1 MQSSSVFSRRATTLL
16 AVAVIAGIL
25 LSIAAGAAAGGA
37 VAYLALRDRP
47 TDRTAPSAVSTNT
60 GLSPAL
66 PLAGANSTGSAG
78 TSPEEPVAQAAAS
91 LAPSVVTVV
100 NHLHTSAGPFG
111 FNAQGSQA
119 SGSGV
124 VISEQGHIVTNAHVV
139 EGAEKLE
146 VTLSDGTTLPATLV
160 GSDVYSDLAVLKIE
174 AGAAPAAVLGDSDA
188 LLPGD
193 TVIAI
198 GSPLG
203 DLTNTVTVGVVS
215 AKDRNL
221 ETSSGF
227 QMEGLLQ
234 TDAAIN
240 SGNSGGPLVSLQ
252 GEVVGIN
259 TLVVRGSGLSNAS
272 AEGLGFA
279 IPSNTARTIAEQ
291 LIAKGQ
297 VTRPYLGIRWEW
309 ITPEVAAAN
318 RLGFSFGAY
327 ITAVSS
333 GSPAD
338 DAGLRQTDV
347 ILGMDGTRFDEDSP
361 FLNEL
366 LAHAPGDTIML
377 DVMRR
382 DSEIQVQ
389 VTLSER
395 ATT

>member
-1 MQSSSVFSRRATTLL
+1 M
-16 AVAVIAGIL
+16 
-25 LSIAAGAAAGGA
+25 
-37 VAYLALRDRP
+37 
-47 TDRTAPSAVSTNT
+47 
-60 GLSPAL
+60 
-66 PLAGANSTGSAG
+66 
-78 TSPEEPVAQAAAS
+78 
-91 LAPSVVTVV
+91 
-100 NHLHTSAGPFG
+100 
-111 FNAQGSQA
+111 
-119 SGSGV
+119 
-124 VISEQGHIVTNAHVV
+124 
-139 EGAEKLE
+139 
-146 VTLSDGTTLPATLV
+146 
-160 GSDVYSDLAVLKIE
+160 
-174 AGAAPAAVLGDSDA
+174 
-188 LLPGD
+188 
-193 TVIAI
+193 
-198 GSPLG
+198 
-203 DLTNTVTVGVVS
+203 GVVS

-291 LIAKGQ
+291 LIANGQ

-309 ITPEVAAAN
+309 ITPEVASAN
-318 RLGFSFGAY
+318 RLSFSYGAY
-327 ITAVSS
+327 VTAVSD

-338 DAGLRQTDV
+338 DAGLRQGDV
-347 ILGMDGTRFDEDSP
+347 ILGMDGLRFDEDNP

-366 LAHAPGDTIML
+366 LAHAPRDTVVL
-377 DVMRR
+377 DVMRG

>member
-1 MQSSSVFSRRATTLL
+1 MQSSSVFSRRAITLITI
-16 AVAVIAGIL
+16 AVIAGIL
-25 LSIAAGAAAGGA
+25 LSVAAGAAAGGA
-37 VAYLALRDRP
+37 VAYLVVRSSP
-47 TDRTAPSAVSTNT
+47 TETTSPSAVSAST
-60 GLSPAL
+60 GSPAL
-66 PLAGANSTGSAG
+66 LPSTGTSGGASAG
-78 TSPEEPVAQAAAS
+78 GVEEGVAQAAAS

-100 NHLHTSAGPFG
+100 NHLKPALGPF
-111 FNAQGSQA
+111 AQASEA
-119 SGSGV
+119 SGSGI
-124 VISEQGHIVTNAHVV
+124 VITDQGHIVTNAHVV
-139 EGAEKLE
+139 DGAEKLE
-146 VTLSDGTTLPATLV
+146 VTLSNGTTLPATLV
-160 GSDVYSDLAVLKIE
+160 GSDVYSDLAVIRIE
-174 AGAAPAAVLGDSDA
+174 AGAAPAAILGNSDA

-240 SGNSGGPLVSLQ
+240 SGNSGGPLVSLR

-259 TLVVRGSGLSNAS
+259 TLVVRGSGLSGTT

-279 IPSNTARTIAEQ
+279 IPSNTVRTITEQ

-309 ITPEVAAAN
+309 ITPDVAAAN
-318 RLGFSFGAY
+318 RLDFSYGAY
-327 ITAVSS
+327 VSAVSQ

-338 DAGLRQTDV
+338 DAGLRQGDV
-347 ILGMDGTRFDEDSP
+347 ILGMNGKKFDEGNP

-366 LAHAPGDTIML
+366 LAHAPGDTITL
-377 DVMRR
+377 DVMRGN
-382 DSEIQVQ
+382 SEIQVP

>member
-1 MQSSSVFSRRATTLL
+1 VQSNRVLSRRATTLI

-25 LSIAAGAAAGGA
+25 LSTAAGAAAGGT
-37 VAYLALRDRP
+37 VAYLVLRNYP
-47 TDRTAPSAVSTNT
+47 TDAAGPTAMSAAPVVPT
-60 GLSPAL
+60 AL
-66 PLAGANSTGSAG
+66 PPAG
-78 TSPEEPVAQAAAS
+78 TAGPAPAEASGESVAQAAAS

-100 NHLHTSAGPFG
+100 NHLQSSPGLFG
-111 FNAQGSQA
+111 QLVQGSEA

-124 VISEQGHIVTNAHVV
+124 VISGQGHVVTNAHVV
-139 EGAEKLE
+139 DGAEKLE
-146 VTLSDGTTLPATLV
+146 VTLSNGTTIPATLV
-160 GSDVYSDLAVLKIE
+160 GSDVYSDLAVLKID

-188 LLPGD
+188 LVPGD

-240 SGNSGGPLVSLQ
+240 SGNSGGPLVSLK

-291 LIAKGQ
+291 IIANGQ

-309 ITPEVAAAN
+309 ITPDAASTN
-318 RLGFSFGAY
+318 RLGFSYGAY
-327 ITAVSS
+327 VTAVSNA
-333 GSPAD
+333 SPAD
-338 DAGLRQTDV
+338 DAGLQQGDV
-347 ILGMDGTRFDEDSP
+347 ILGMDGTRFDEDHP
-361 FLNEL
+361 FLNAL
-366 LAHAPGDTIML
+366 LAHAPGDTITL
-377 DVMRR
+377 DVMRG
-382 DSEIQVQ
+382 DSKIQVQ

>member
-1 MQSSSVFSRRATTLL
+1 
-16 AVAVIAGIL
+16 
-25 LSIAAGAAAGGA
+25 
-37 VAYLALRDRP
+37 
-47 TDRTAPSAVSTNT
+47 
-60 GLSPAL
+60 
-66 PLAGANSTGSAG
+66 
-78 TSPEEPVAQAAAS
+78 VAQAAAS

-100 NHLHTSAGPFG
+100 NHLQTSSGPFG
-111 FNAQGSQA
+111 QTDQGSQA

-124 VISEQGHIVTNAHVV
+124 VISDQGHIVTNAHVV
-139 EGAEKLE
+139 DGAEKLE
-146 VTLSDGTTLPATLV
+146 VILSDGTTLPATLV
-160 GSDVYSDLAVLKIE
+160 GSDEFSDLAVVKID
-174 AGAAPAAVLGDSDA
+174 AGSAPAAVLGDSDA

-227 QMEGLLQ
+227 QMEGMLQ

-240 SGNSGGPLVSLQ
+240 SGNSGGPLVSLR

-259 TLVVRGSGLSNAS
+259 TLVVRGSALSGAT

-279 IPSNTARTIAEQ
+279 IPSNTVRTIAEQ

-297 VTRPYLGIRWEW
+297 VSRPYLGIRWEW

-318 RLGFSFGAY
+318 RLGFSYGAY
-327 ITAVSS
+327 VTAVSR

-338 DAGLRQTDV
+338 DAGLQEGDV
-347 ILGMDGTRFDEDSP
+347 ILGMDGTRFDGDTP
-361 FLNEL
+361 FLNQL
-366 LAHAPGDTIML
+366 LAHSPGDTIVL
-377 DVMRR
+377 DIQRG
-382 DSEIQVQ
+382 DSEVHLQVRL
-389 VTLSER
+389 TER
-395 ATT
+395 ATS

>member
-1 MQSSSVFSRRATTLL
+1 MQSSSVFSRRAITLITI
-16 AVAVIAGIL
+16 AVIAGIL
-25 LSIAAGAAAGGA
+25 LSVAAGAAAGGA
-37 VAYLALRDRP
+37 VAYLVVRSSP
-47 TDRTAPSAVSTNT
+47 TETTSPSAVSAST
-60 GLSPAL
+60 GSPAL
-66 PLAGANSTGSAG
+66 LPSTGTSGGASAG
-78 TSPEEPVAQAAAS
+78 GVEEGVAQAAAS

-100 NHLHTSAGPFG
+100 NHLKPAPGPF
-111 FNAQGSQA
+111 AQASEA
-119 SGSGV
+119 SGSGI
-124 VISEQGHIVTNAHVV
+124 VITDQGHIVTNAHVV
-139 EGAEKLE
+139 DGAEKLE
-146 VTLSDGTTLPATLV
+146 VTLSNGTTLPATLV
-160 GSDVYSDLAVLKIE
+160 GSDVYSDLAVIRIE
-174 AGAAPAAVLGDSDA
+174 AGAAPAAILGNSDA

-203 DLTNTVTVGVVS
+203 DLTNRVTVGVVS
-215 AKDRNL
+215 AKDRSL

-240 SGNSGGPLVSLQ
+240 SGNSGGPLVSLR

-259 TLVVRGSGLSNAS
+259 TLVVRGSGLSGTT

-279 IPSNTARTIAEQ
+279 IPSNTVRTITEQ

-309 ITPEVAAAN
+309 ITPDVAAAN
-318 RLGFSFGAY
+318 RLDFSYGAY
-327 ITAVSS
+327 VSAVSQ

-338 DAGLRQTDV
+338 DAGLRQGDV
-347 ILGMDGTRFDEDSP
+347 ILGMNGKKFDEGNP

-366 LAHAPGDTIML
+366 LAHAPGDTITL
-377 DVMRR
+377 DVMRGN
-382 DSEIQVQ
+382 SEIQVP

>member
-1 MQSSSVFSRRATTLL
+1 L
-16 AVAVIAGIL
+16 
-25 LSIAAGAAAGGA
+25 
-37 VAYLALRDRP
+37 
-47 TDRTAPSAVSTNT
+47 
-60 GLSPAL
+60 
-66 PLAGANSTGSAG
+66 
-78 TSPEEPVAQAAAS
+78 
-91 LAPSVVTVV
+91 
-100 NHLHTSAGPFG
+100 FG
-111 FNAQGSQA
+111 QLVQGSEA

-124 VISEQGHIVTNAHVV
+124 VISDQGHVVTNAHVV
-139 EGAEKLE
+139 DGAVKLE
-146 VTLSDGTTLPATLV
+146 VILSDGTTMPATLV
-160 GSDVYSDLAVLKIE
+160 GSDVYSDLAVLKIDP
-174 AGAAPAAVLGDSDA
+174 GAAPAAVLGDSDV

-259 TLVVRGSGLSNAS
+259 TLVVRGSGLSGTT

-279 IPSNTARTIAEQ
+279 IPSNTVRTIAEQ

-309 ITPEVAAAN
+309 ITPDVAAAN
-318 RLGFSFGAY
+318 RLDFSYGAY
-327 ITAVSS
+327 VTAVST

-338 DAGLRQTDV
+338 DAGLRQGDV
-347 ILGMDGTRFDEDSP
+347 ILGMDGTRFDEENP

-366 LAHAPGDTIML
+366 LAHAPGDTITL
-377 DVMRR
+377 DVMRGN
-382 DSEIQVQ
+382 SEIQVK

>member
-1 MQSSSVFSRRATTLL
+1 MQTHATFSRRAITL
-16 AVAVIAGIL
+16 VAVLMVAGMMA
-25 LSIAAGAAAGGA
+25 SIAAGAAAGGA
-37 VAYLALRDRP
+37 VAYFVLKDRP
-47 TDRTAPSAVSTNT
+47 NDTSTPALSATTEAPAVLPASASS
-60 GLSPAL
+60 GLSPAE
-66 PLAGANSTGSAG
+66 PLDGSA
-78 TSPEEPVAQAAAS
+78 AQAAAS

-100 NHLHTSAGPFG
+100 NYLEASPGAFG
-111 FNAQGSQA
+111 FGSQSGQL

-124 VISEQGHIVTNAHVV
+124 VITDQGHIVTNAHVV
-139 EGAEKLE
+139 EDTDRLE
-146 VTLSDGTTLPATLV
+146 VILSDGTTLAAALV
-160 GSDVYSDLAVLKIE
+160 GSDAYSDLAVIQID
-174 AGAAPAAVLGDSDA
+174 AGVAPTAVLGDSDA

-240 SGNSGGPLVSLQ
+240 SGNSGGPLVSLE

-259 TLVVRGSGLSNAS
+259 TLVVRSSGLSGTT

-279 IPSNTARTIAEQ
+279 IPSNTVRTIAGQ
-291 LIAKGQ
+291 LIASGQ

-318 RLGFSFGAY
+318 RLSFSYGAY
-327 ITAVSS
+327 VTVVSS

-338 DAGLRQTDV
+338 EAGLRQGDV
-347 ILGMDGTRFDEDSP
+347 ILGVDGTRFDEDSP

-366 LAHAPGDTIML
+366 LNHAPGDTIVL
-377 DVMRR
+377 DVVRG
-382 DSEIQVQ
+382 DSEVQVQ

-395 ATT
+395 ATM

>member
-1 MQSSSVFSRRATTLL
+1 MQTNAVLSRRAITLIAI
-16 AVAVIAGIL
+16 AVVAGIL
-25 LSIAAGAAAGGA
+25 LSTAAGAAAGGA
-37 VAYLALRDRP
+37 VAYFVLSNNPGSTTTPA
-47 TDRTAPSAVSTNT
+47 AVSTSIQPSDV
-60 GLSPAL
+60 LPSP
-66 PLAGANSTGSAG
+66 G
-78 TSPEEPVAQAAAS
+78 TSSPVPADTGRETVAQAAAS

-100 NHLHTSAGPFG
+100 NHLESSPGLFG
-111 FNAQGSQA
+111 QLVQGSEA

-124 VISEQGHIVTNAHVV
+124 VISDQGHVITNAHVV
-139 EGAEKLE
+139 DGAGKLE
-146 VTLSDGTTLPATLV
+146 VILSDGTTMPATLV
-160 GSDVYSDLAVLKIE
+160 GSDVYSDLAVLKID
-174 AGAAPAAVLGDSDA
+174 AGAVPAAVLGDSDA

-215 AKDRNL
+215 AKDRTL

-240 SGNSGGPLVSLQ
+240 SGNSGGPLVSLR
-252 GEVVGIN
+252 GEVVGVN
-259 TLVVRGSGLSNAS
+259 TLVVRGSGLSGTT

-279 IPSNTARTIAEQ
+279 IPSNTVRTIAEQ
-291 LIAKGQ
+291 LITNGQ

-318 RLGFSFGAY
+318 RLGFSYGAY
-327 ITAVSS
+327 VTAVSN

-338 DAGLRQTDV
+338 DAGLRQGDV
-347 ILGMDGTRFDEDSP
+347 VLGMDGTRFDEDNP

-366 LAHAPGDTIML
+366 LAHAPGDTIVL
-377 DVMRR
+377 DVMRG

>member
-1 MQSSSVFSRRATTLL
+1 MQTNAVLSRRAITLITI
-16 AVAVIAGIL
+16 AVITGIL
-25 LSIAAGAAAGGA
+25 LSVAAGAAAGGA
-37 VAYLALRDRP
+37 VAYLVVRNSP
-47 TDRTAPSAVSTNT
+47 TETTSPSAVSASA
-60 GLSPAL
+60 GAPAL
-66 PLAGANSTGSAG
+66 LPSTGTNGGASAGAV
-78 TSPEEPVAQAAAS
+78 EEGVAQAAAS

-100 NHLHTSAGPFG
+100 NHLKPTLGPF
-111 FNAQGSQA
+111 AQASEA

-124 VISEQGHIVTNAHVV
+124 VITDQGHVVTNAHVV
-139 EGAEKLE
+139 DGAEKLE
-146 VTLSDGTTLPATLV
+146 VTLSNGTTLPATLV
-160 GSDVYSDLAVLKIE
+160 GSDVYSDLAVIKIE
-174 AGAAPAAVLGDSDA
+174 AGAAPAAVLGNSDA

-227 QMEGLLQ
+227 QMEGMLQ

-259 TLVVRGSGLSNAS
+259 TLVVRGDGLSGTT

-279 IPSNTARTIAEQ
+279 IPSNTVRTITEQ
-291 LIAKGQ
+291 LVAKGR

-309 ITPEVAAAN
+309 ITPDMAAAN
-318 RLGFSFGAY
+318 RLDFSYGAY
-327 ITAVSS
+327 VSAVSR

-338 DAGLRQTDV
+338 DAGLREGDV
-347 ILGMDGTRFDEDSP
+347 ILGMDGTRFDENHP

-366 LAHAPGDTIML
+366 LAHAPGDTITL
-377 DVMRR
+377 DVMRGN
-382 DSEIQVQ
+382 SEIQVK

>member
-1 MQSSSVFSRRATTLL
+1 MQTSVAFSRRAITIL
-16 AVAVIAGIL
+16 AVTVIAGII
-25 LSIAAGAAAGGA
+25 LSTAAGAAAGGA
-37 VAYLALRDRP
+37 VAYFALSNRP
-47 TDRTAPSAVSTNT
+47 ANTTTPVLSATSEAPAV
-60 GLSPAL
+60 LPAASSSGIA
-66 PLAGANSTGSAG
+66 PADAPDGS
-78 TSPEEPVAQAAAS
+78 VAQAAAS

-100 NHLHTSAGPFG
+100 NHLQTGSGPFG
-111 FNAQGSQA
+111 QVDQGSQA

-124 VISEQGHIVTNAHVV
+124 VISDQGHVVTNAHVV
-139 EGAEKLE
+139 DGADKLE
-146 VTLSDGTTLPATLV
+146 VILSDGTTLPATLV
-160 GSDVYSDLAVLKIE
+160 GSDVFSDLAVLKID
-174 AGAAPAAVLGDSDA
+174 AGAAPAAILGDSDA
-188 LLPGD
+188 ILPGD

-227 QMEGLLQ
+227 QMEGMLQ

-240 SGNSGGPLVSLQ
+240 SGNSGGPLVGLR

-259 TLVVRGSGLSNAS
+259 TLVVRGSGLSGTTT
-272 AEGLGFA
+272 EGLGFA
-279 IPSNTARTIAEQ
+279 IPSNTVRTIIGQ
-291 LIAKGQ
+291 LIASGQ

-309 ITPEVAAAN
+309 VTPEVAAAN
-318 RLGFSFGAY
+318 RLGFSYGAY
-327 ITAVSS
+327 VTAVS
-333 GSPAD
+333 GNSPAD
-338 DAGLRQTDV
+338 EAGLQQGDV
-347 ILGMDGTRFDEDSP
+347 ILGMGGTRFDEDNP

-377 DVMRR
+377 DVMRGN
-382 DSEIQVQ
+382 SEIQVQ